1 MRPRTNTISA
11 VTRIRDCLGQAIHQF
26 FRERG
31 YFWIHTPI
39 ITASDCEGAGEM
51 FRVSTLDLLNLPKT
65 AQGQVDFT
73 KDFLAA
79 NRS

>member
-1 MRPRTNTISA
+1 MCVIAWLSSHR
-11 VTRIRDCLGQAIHQF
+11 F
-26 FRERG
+26 FHEQG

-65 AQGQVDFT
+65 AQGGWIFPRISLVEKPSSQS
-73 KDFLAA
+73 LG
-79 NRS
+79 S